1 MGLYLIKY
9 HFYIV
14 LYLLAGLE
22 GRRCF
27 NLCTVLEGV
36 ASMLLATK
44 INSRGLK
51 MDKDGMVFFTIV
63 IGSFFTF
70 GVFFIAM
77 IETLR
82 FIFG

>member
-1 MGLYLIKY
+1 
-9 HFYIV
+9 
-14 LYLLAGLE
+14 
-22 GRRCF
+22 
-27 NLCTVLEGV
+27 
-36 ASMLLATK
+36 
-44 INSRGLK
+44 
-51 MDKDGMVFFTIV
+51 MDKDGMVFFTII

>member
-1 MGLYLIKY
+1 
-9 HFYIV
+9 
-14 LYLLAGLE
+14 
-22 GRRCF
+22 
-27 NLCTVLEGV
+27 
-36 ASMLLATK
+36 MLLATK

>member
-1 MGLYLIKY
+1 MKVIKNS
-9 HFYIV
+9 HSVEQSALWLFFFKFQ
-14 LYLLAGLE
+14 A
-22 GRRCF
+22 F